1 MRTALGRRT
10 RVVGVQ
16 AERADTFARS
26 WRQGTPLTGSTDT
39 FAEGIATR
47 VTFDL
52 TFEFLKRELDEI
64 VTLSEAELA
73 DGVRMALQL
82 THNLAEGAGAASLAA
97 AKKYGASIRG
107 KTIACVMTGGNID
120 GATLRRILDEVPA
133 VTCGHVC

>member
-1 MRTALGRRT
+1 MGICLVRSALGLRT
-10 RVVGVQ
+10 RVIGVQ

-26 WRQGTPLTGSTDT
+26 WRDETRLIGSTDT

-52 TFEFLKRELDEI
+52 TFDYLKDALDEV

-73 DGVRMALQL
+73 DGVRMAIHL

-97 AKKYGASIRG
+97 AQKRAADIRG
-107 KTIACVMTGGNID
+107 QSVACVMSGGNID
-120 GATLRRILDEVPA
+120 ELTLRRILAVPQ
-133 VTCGHVC
+133 